1 MQKNAIENV
10 NCSLNELNDAK
21 ASLEQAL
28 STVEKPE
35 NKKLIQ
41 ESLDAVCKTID
52 CVKNTVKNYQ
62 ESSK

>member
-1 MQKNAIENV
+1 MKNAIENV
-10 NCSLNELNDAK
+10 NCSLNELNEAK

-41 ESLDAVCKTID
+41 DSLNSVCESIE
-52 CVKNTVKNYQ
+52 CVQNTVKNYK

>member
-1 MQKNAIENV
+1 MKNAIENV
-10 NCSLNELNDAK
+10 NCSLNELNEAK

-41 ESLDAVCKTID
+41 DSLNSVCESIE
-52 CVKNTVKNYQ
+52 CVQNAVKNYK

>member
-1 MQKNAIENV
+1 MKNAIENV
-10 NCSLNELNDAK
+10 NCSLNELNEAK

-41 ESLDAVCKTID
+41 DSLNSGCESIE
-52 CVKNTVKNYQ
+52 CVQNAVKNYK